1 MLQLLAASSRHS
13 WCLATVL
20 LLAAPSP
27 AGAQLA
33 GGDDVVAAQAAAG
46 AADTGPTLIVG
57 RVLDPHGAPV
67 AGAVVVT
74 SLGGQAA
81 TDAAGAFSVEL
92 ALPPGATGLR
102 VTAVAG
108 SGTASLVGSVQ
119 ISPARDGA
127 TDAGT
132 LVLAQ
137 SADCEPS
144 WLPTFGQTP
153 GVIASGVTPGISALA
168 VFDDGNGPALYAAGS
183 FVTAGGV
190 TVNDIARW
198 DGTYWSAVG
207 GGMNGPGASEVYA
220 LVVFDDGRGEALY
233 AGGFFFSAGGVA
245 ASQIARWDGTSWS
258 ALGSG
263 LNKVA
268 YALSVFD
275 DGAGPALNAAGDFSL
290 AGGTPVNRIARW
302 DGTNWSAL
310 GGGVNE
316 RIWSLAVFEDA
327 HGPVLVAG
335 GIFTSAGGVAAS
347 RIAKWNGTS
356 WSALGA
362 GVNGAVWTMSVF
374 DDGGG
379 PALFVGGQFLS
390 AGGVAANRI
399 AKWDMTSWST
409 LGGGVNATVFGLTTF
424 DDGGGPALYA
434 AGQFTAADGVPCN
447 RIAKWDG
454 SAWSALSG
462 GLGGDTRTL
471 AVFDAGQGPAL
482 FAGGNFSAADGLPVQ
497 SVASWDGSDW
507 STLGAGADNWVWSL
521 AVFDDGGGPALYA
534 GGEFK
539 MIGGVVANG
548 IAKWN
553 GSTWSSLG
561 AGVNP
566 QEVWA
571 LAVFDDGRG
580 AALYAGGNF
589 FSAGGVTVHSIARW
603 DGTSW
608 SALDSGLSNAV
619 QALAVYDDGGGA
631 ALFAGGYFTLASG
644 LPASCIAK
652 WDGASWSALGQGIG
666 GFTSASVFALE
677 VFDDGGGPAL
687 YAGGEFSE
695 AGHISASG
703 IAKWNGSGWSA
714 LGAGVSGGGFPR
726 VHALEIFD
734 DGGGPALY
742 AGGRFDSA
750 GGVGASNVARWD
762 GSSWSALGDG
772 VGGSPAEDAVWTL
785 ASFDDGDGAA
795 LYAGGGLTTAG
806 LQPASHVARWDGAS
820 WSALD
825 SGVSNLV
832 LALSVFDAGQGPSL
846 FVGGGF
852 GVAFDSQ
859 DSFLAQWGGC
869 GGFPDPWTDLGGG
882 LPGFFGLPNLVGTG
896 DLGPGTPGSL
906 QLTNATPERPA
917 MLFIS
922 AASTP
927 LPFKCGTLVPV
938 PALVQIPL
946 LTNISGA
953 ISLGWSSWPAG
964 LSGFSLY
971 FQYAIKDVVAV
982 CGVSLSN
989 ALRADV
995 P

>member
-1 MLQLLAASSRHS
+1 
-13 WCLATVL
+13 
-20 LLAAPSP
+20 
-27 AGAQLA
+27 
-33 GGDDVVAAQAAAG
+33 
-46 AADTGPTLIVG
+46 
-57 RVLDPHGAPV
+57 
-67 AGAVVVT
+67 
-74 SLGGQAA
+74 
-81 TDAAGAFSVEL
+81 
-92 ALPPGATGLR
+92 
-102 VTAVAG
+102 
-108 SGTASLVGSVQ
+108 
-119 ISPARDGA
+119 
-127 TDAGT
+127 
-132 LVLAQ
+132 
-137 SADCEPS
+137 
-144 WLPTFGQTP
+144 
-153 GVIASGVTPGISALA
+153 
-168 VFDDGNGPALYAAGS
+168 
-183 FVTAGGV
+183 
-190 TVNDIARW
+190 
-198 DGTYWSAVG
+198 
-207 GGMNGPGASEVYA
+207 
-220 LVVFDDGRGEALY
+220 
-233 AGGFFFSAGGVA
+233 
-245 ASQIARWDGTSWS
+245 
-258 ALGSG
+258 
-263 LNKVA
+263 
-268 YALSVFD
+268 
-275 DGAGPALNAAGDFSL
+275 
-290 AGGTPVNRIARW
+290 
-302 DGTNWSAL
+302 
-310 GGGVNE
+310 
-316 RIWSLAVFEDA
+316 
-327 HGPVLVAG
+327 
-335 GIFTSAGGVAAS
+335 
-347 RIAKWNGTS
+347 
-356 WSALGA
+356 
-362 GVNGAVWTMSVF
+362 
-374 DDGGG
+374 
-379 PALFVGGQFLS
+379 
-390 AGGVAANRI
+390 
-399 AKWDMTSWST
+399 
-409 LGGGVNATVFGLTTF
+409 
-424 DDGGGPALYA
+424 
-434 AGQFTAADGVPCN
+434 
-447 RIAKWDG
+447 
-454 SAWSALSG
+454 
-462 GLGGDTRTL
+462 
-471 AVFDAGQGPAL
+471 
-482 FAGGNFSAADGLPVQ
+482 
-497 SVASWDGSDW
+497 
-507 STLGAGADNWVWSL
+507 
-521 AVFDDGGGPALYA
+521 
-534 GGEFK
+534 
-539 MIGGVVANG
+539 MIGGVLANG

-553 GSTWSSLG
+553 GSNWSSLG

-589 FSAGGVTVHSIARW
+589 FSAGGVTVHCIARW

-608 SALDSGLSNAV
+608 SALDDGLSNAV
-619 QALAVYDDGGGA
+619 QALAVYDDGGGS
-631 ALFAGGYFTLASG
+631 ALYAGGYFALASG
-644 LPASCIAK
+644 VPASCIAK

-666 GFTSASVFALE
+666 GFPSASVLALE
-677 VFDDGGGPAL
+677 VFDEGGGPAL
-687 YAGGEFSE
+687 YAGGEFSQ
-695 AGHISASG
+695 AGHVPASG
-703 IAKWNGSGWSA
+703 IAKWDGSGWSA

-726 VHALEIFD
+726 VHALESFD

-953 ISLGWSSWPAG
+953 ISLGWSRWPAG